1 MLRRSYAK
9 FAYLKSLVLHKDQA
23 IRAARQHAKTS
34 LILGRNEPPDRPHA
48 PAALAPPKRSF
59 QRGMTSRL

>member
-9 FAYLKSLVLHKDQA
+9 YAYLKSLLLHKDQA
-23 IRAARQHAKTS
+23 IRPAPTAGETS
-34 LILGRNEPPDRPHA
+34 ADFGRNEPPRPTYA